1 MTHNASSPSVADVLK
16 QVAPFIVIALTL
28 LALTLVLPFVN
39 PYGSWPLDLTGSIAT
54 VAYYLTLSG
63 AGTFGPL
70 TATVICIFLVL
81 RPGLGFVRRI
91 VEFVV
96 IYGVVLVV
104 IQVWV
109 NIEPSA
115 KAYFA
120 QVRPV
125 IWQLSTMPDGT
136 PALGMTN
143 EDFYKLPDRP
153 STDRRDLLMKV
164 LSDDFK
170 AIPVAPMI
178 RQHWTSMTD
187 YGFPSGHAVGAMLN
201 AFLFLTLGFYL
212 LPPSWRWP
220 MYLVFAWMIA
230 ICYSRPMLREHAPV
244 QVLAGGTIGIL
255 LGLIVFFAVRTILPL
270 IFGKSDARKAT
281 REVSAA

>member
-1 MTHNASSPSVADVLK
+1 MPHNASSSSVSAVLK
-16 QVAPFIVIALTL
+16 QVAPFIVVALAL

-39 PYGSWPLDLTGSIAT
+39 PYGSWPLDLTGSMAM

-70 TATVICIFLVL
+70 TATLICVFLVL
-81 RPGLGFVRRI
+81 RPGIGFLRRI
-91 VEFVV
+91 GEFVM

-109 NIEPSA
+109 NIEPVA
-115 KAYFA
+115 KNYFA
-120 QVRPV
+120 QTRPV
-125 IWQLSTMPDGT
+125 IWQLSTMPSGT
-136 PALGMTN
+136 PALGM
-143 EDFYKLPDRP
+143 DDKAFYRLPDRP
-153 STDRRDLLMKV
+153 ATDRRDLLMKV
-164 LSDDFK
+164 LSDEF
-170 AIPVAPMI
+170 ATIPVAPII

-212 LPPSWRWP
+212 LPVSWRWP
-220 MYLVFAWMIA
+220 MYVVFAWMIA

-244 QVLAGGTIGIL
+244 QILAGGTLGIV
-255 LGLIVFFAVRTILPL
+255 LGLVVFLAVSTLFSL
-270 IFGKSDARKAT
+270 IFKSSARGT
-281 REVSAA
+281 RVASAA

>member
-1 MTHNASSPSVADVLK
+1 MTHNASSPSVSHVLK
-16 QVAPFIVIALTL
+16 QVAPFIVLALTL

-39 PYGSWPLDLTGSIAT
+39 PYGSWPLDLTGSMAT

-81 RPGLGFVRRI
+81 RPGIGFLRRI
-91 VEFVV
+91 GEFVI

-109 NIEPSA
+109 NIEPGA

-120 QVRPV
+120 QMRPV
-125 IWQLSTMPDGT
+125 IWQLSTMPAGA

-143 EDFYKLPDRP
+143 EEFYKLPDRP
-153 STDRRDLLMKV
+153 STDRRDLLRKV
-164 LSDDFK
+164 LTPEFN

-178 RQHWTSMTD
+178 REHWTAMTD

-201 AFLFLTLGFYL
+201 AFLFLTLGYYL
-212 LPPSWRWP
+212 LPVSWRFP
-220 MYLVFAWMIA
+220 MYVVFAWMIA

-244 QVLAGGTIGIL
+244 QILAGGTLGIL
-255 LGLIVFFAVRTILPL
+255 LGLVVFFAVSTIFGL
-270 IFGKSDARKAT
+270 IFGKSARGAT

>member
-1 MTHNASSPSVADVLK
+1 MLK
-16 QVAPFIVIALTL
+16 QVTPFIVVALVL

-39 PYGSWPLDLTGSIAT
+39 PYGSWPLDLTGSMAM

-70 TATVICIFLVL
+70 TATVICLFLVL
-81 RPGLGFVRRI
+81 RPGIGFLRRI
-91 VEFVV
+91 GEFVM

-109 NIEPSA
+109 NIEPMA
-115 KAYFA
+115 KNYFA
-120 QVRPV
+120 QTRPV
-125 IWQLSTMPDGT
+125 IWQLSTMPAEA
-136 PALGMTN
+136 PVLGMT
-143 EDFYKLPDRP
+143 DKQFYALPDRP
-153 STDRRDLLMKV
+153 STERRDLLMKV
-164 LSDDFK
+164 LSPEFST
-170 AIPVAPMI
+170 IPVAPVI

-212 LPPSWRWP
+212 LPVSWRWP
-220 MYLVFAWMIA
+220 MYVVFAWMIA

-244 QVLAGGTIGIL
+244 QILAGGTLGIV
-255 LGLIVFFAVRTILPL
+255 LGIIVFLAVRTLFTL
-270 IFGKSDARKAT
+270 IFKSSARGT
-281 REVSAA
+281 RVASAA